1 VYLIDNEDYFQRK
14 YVFHDKENNFY
25 SDNDERSIFFCKGV
39 LETVKKLG
47 WAPDIVHCND
57 WMTSLIPLYLKTS
70 YKNDPIFK
78 ESKSIFSIY
87 NNRFDFKF
95 KADLMEKAK
104 MIDVEEKMLHSLS
117 SADYDGFIKIG
128 TEYAD
133 VVINSGEEDKVKL
146 EKLLKDI
153 KYDTIEA
160 TEESLDTYYNLYTE
174 LTN

>member
-1 VYLIDNEDYFQRK
+1 
-14 YVFHDKENNFY
+14 
-25 SDNDERSIFFCKGV
+25 
-39 LETVKKLG
+39 
-47 WAPDIVHCND
+47 
-57 WMTSLIPLYLKTS
+57 
-70 YKNDPIFK
+70 
-78 ESKSIFSIY
+78 
-87 NNRFDFKF
+87 
-95 KADLMEKAK
+95 MEKAK